1 MYPLPYALTF
11 CGNAHTRPAGLAVNH
26 DRPDSKL
33 PYDGKWLW
41 LGAQGTG
48 GGMIHLMVLPNPDP
62 TAGRPEHGGR
72 DRHTCVEVTEVEP
85 LKEALDRAGRREG
98 NCSVKACTIAT
109 TPRCQLSL
117 RLALSFQ
124 Q

>member
-1 MYPLPYALTF
+1 MRTWTSHWNCAEVFRICKRSASYKVFFSA
-11 CGNAHTRPAGLAVNH
+11 AGLAVNH

-41 LGAQGTG
+41 LGASGIG

-72 DRHTCVEVTEVEP
+72 DRHTCVEVTDVQP
-85 LKEALDRAGRREG
+85 LKEALDRGGRSE
-98 NCSVKACTIAT
+98 T
-109 TPRCQLSL
+109 
-117 RLALSFQ
+117 LALL
-124 Q
+124 